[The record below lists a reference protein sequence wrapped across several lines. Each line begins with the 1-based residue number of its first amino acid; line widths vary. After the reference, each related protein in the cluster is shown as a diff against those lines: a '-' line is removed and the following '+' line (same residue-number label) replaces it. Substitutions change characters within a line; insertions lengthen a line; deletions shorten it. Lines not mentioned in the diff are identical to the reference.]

1 MICGKQRRTKR
12 VNVSGITVSKRLPSP
27 FVSPDPML
35 ARPIFSALALSLIS
49 FATFLWHGHAGA
61 QAVPADAPAQIGQIS
76 KDSVWVPTPERMIRR
91 MLQVAD
97 TTKDDVVM
105 DLGSGDGRVPIHAAK
120 HFGARAIGVELEANL
135 IRISLEAA
143 KRSGVSHRVTFLKQ
157 DLFDADLS
165 DVTVFALYISP
176 GVMDRLRPK
185 LLSLKP
191 GTRITSH
198 HFTLGDWEPDESFR
212 IENRAGYLWLVP
224 ADMRG
229 QWKVSLAGDELMLD
243 IEQKHQMLGTKGM
256 RAGQAINVIGTRLRG
271 TEINFTAFDR
281 DGSSRQF
288 TGIVNGNRMSGQSTS
303 ENGKALR
310 WSATRF

>member
-1 MICGKQRRTKR
+1 MR
-12 VNVSGITVSKRLPSP
+12 
-27 FVSPDPML
+27 
-35 ARPIFSALALSLIS
+35 ARPICGALALSLIP
-49 FATFLWHGHAGA
+49 FATSLWHGHAAA
-61 QAVPADAPAQIGQIS
+61 QAVPADAPAQIGQVS

-97 TTKDDVVM
+97 TTRDDVVM

-135 IRISLEAA
+135 IRISQEAA

-165 DVTVFALYISP
+165 EVSVFALYISP
-176 GVMDRLRPK
+176 DVMDRLRPK

-212 IENRAGYLWLVP
+212 IENRAAYLWLVP

-229 QWKVSLAGDELMLD
+229 QWKVSLTGDELVLD

-256 RAGQAINVIGTRLRG
+256 RAGQAINLIGTRLRG
-271 TEINFTAFDR
+271 NEISFTAFDR

-288 TGIVNGNRMSGQSTS
+288 TGIVNGNRMSGESTS
-303 ENGKALR
+303 ENGKTLR
-310 WSATRF
+310 WSATRY